1 MNKNQNNS
9 CFYNNN
15 EWNGVFMVAFE
26 RAKSGINQLDETLD
40 NIRLGDNVVW
50 QVSNLKEFSYFV
62 NPFIKQALKDE
73 RNLIYINFGQ
83 HEPLIEMD
91 DSDFEKLAEN
101 ERNPNKE
108 FAMIEKDGIKIY
120 KVDPTMQFELFTLE
134 VHNIIKKEGWDA
146 FYVFDCLSDLQSAW
160 STDLMMGNFFRVT
173 CPYLFSL
180 DTIAYFP
187 IIRGKHSF
195 EAIAKIRETTQ
206 LFLDIYSNKD
216 VVYVHP
222 LKVWNRYSQNMFLGH
237 KYTPETGEVITL
249 TDGLEV
255 SKYYSIINKTSTY
268 HNEQNTDSWE
278 RFFTLTELQHEN
290 GEDVSDKCDLMCNM
304 MMTKE
309 PNVAVKIKEYFAY
322 EDYLSIYHRLVGSGM
337 IGGKACG
344 MLLARKIIEK
354 NRPDIYSK
362 FEPDDSFYIG
372 SDLFYTYIVSNDLWD
387 LRVKQRTDEGYYEA
401 GIQLEEALKNGKFS
415 DDIKNEFRRI
425 LDYFG
430 QSPIIVRSSSLL
442 EDGFGNAF
450 AGKYESVFCVNQGPI
465 EDRLEAFEE
474 AVKTVYSS
482 MMNISALEYRLLNGL
497 DKNDEQMALLVQR
510 VSGSYCGDYFFPTM
524 AGVGFSYSSY
534 LPSPDMKHDA
544 GMLRLVMGLGTKAVD
559 RTENDYPRIINLD
572 RPKAITLQNVKD
584 RHRYSQHSLDVLDIK
599 NVSIHDIPVNDG
611 LEVIPRYAKRF
622 VIEHDREAERRLRER
637 GQKREVVFV
646 NCNGIV
652 NNDEFT
658 SIMEDLLKTL
668 EEAYEYPV
676 DVEYTINVGQD
687 RNFVINLLQCRPLQI
702 STTNEVIKI
711 PKDKGDTYF
720 HIKNSSMGRSRNEK
734 IDTLVYV
741 NPHKYYEYPYNKKS
755 SIARIIGKINAYCRQ
770 NNKKSMLIVPGRIG
784 TSSPE
789 LGIPVVFADISQFSA
804 ILEESYS
811 EVGYVPELSF
821 GSHMF
826 QDLVEADIY
835 YGALFENENRLEF
848 NKELI
853 KDYPNKLHEID
864 DSLSSELYD
873 MIHVV
878 DFNDNF
884 EFYYDMTNDEGK
896 CILN

>member
-1 MNKNQNNS
+1 
-9 CFYNNN
+9 
-15 EWNGVFMVAFE
+15 MVAFE
-26 RAKSGINQLDETLD
+26 RIKSGIDELDKTLD
-40 NIRLGDNVVW
+40 NIRLGDNVVF

-62 NPFIKQALKDE
+62 NPYVEQALKDE

-83 HEPLIEMD
+83 HEPLINMD
-91 DSDFEKLAEN
+91 DEDLKKLEEEKN
-101 ERNPNKE
+101 NPDNE
-108 FAMIEKDGIKIY
+108 FAMIVKDGIKIY
-120 KVDPTMQFELFTLE
+120 TVDPMEQFESFTLE
-134 VHNIIKKEGWDA
+134 VHNIITKEGFDA

-180 DTIAYFP
+180 DTVAFFP
-187 IIRGKHSF
+187 VIRGKHSF

-206 LFLDIYSNKD
+206 LFLDVYSNKD
-216 VVYVHP
+216 SVYIHP

-237 KYTPETGEVITL
+237 KYNPTDGSVITL
-249 TDGLEV
+249 TDGMEV
-255 SKYYSIINKTSTY
+255 SEYYKVINKSSAN
-268 HNEQNTDSWE
+268 HAEQNTDSWE
-278 RFFTLTELQHEN
+278 RFFTFIEMLHEN
-290 GEDVSDKCDLMCNM
+290 GEDVSDKYELMCSM
-304 MMTKE
+304 MMTKD
-309 PNVAVKIKEYFAY
+309 PNISSKITEYFEY
-322 EDYLSIYHRLVGSGM
+322 EDYITIYNRLVGSGM

-354 NRPDIYSK
+354 DRPDIYEN

-387 LRVKQRTDEGYYEA
+387 IRVKQRTKEGYYEA
-401 GIQLEEALKNGKFS
+401 GKQLEEGLKNGQFP
-415 DDIKNEFRRI
+415 DDIKDKFIRI

-430 QSPIIVRSSSLL
+430 QSPIIVRSSSFL

-482 MMNISALEYRLLNGL
+482 TMNISALEYRSLNAL
-497 DKNDEQMALLVQR
+497 DDMDEQMGLLVQR
-510 VSGSYCGDYFFPTM
+510 VSGSYYDNYFFPTI
-524 AGVGFSYSSY
+524 AGVGFSYSPY
-534 LPSPDMKHDA
+534 TPQPGADHNA

-559 RTENDYPRIINLD
+559 RTQNDYPRIINLD
-572 RPKAITLQNVKD
+572 HPHAID
-584 RHRYSQHSLDVLDIK
+584 HPDIRERHRYSQHSLDVLDLHEI
-599 NVSIHDIPVNDG
+599 SICEIPVSEG
-611 LEVIPRYAKRF
+611 LEVLPRYAKRP

-637 GQKREVVFV
+637 GQHREVVFV

-652 NNDEFT
+652 NNNNFINMMKE
-658 SIMEDLLKTL
+658 LLTTL
-668 EEAYEYPV
+668 ENAYDYPV
-676 DVEYTINVGQD
+676 DVEYTVNIGEN
-687 RNFVINLLQCRPLQI
+687 NSFVVNLLQCRPLQI
-702 STTNEVIKI
+702 STTKELIEI
-711 PKDKGDTYF
+711 PENLGETYF
-720 HIKNSSMGRSRNEK
+720 HIQKASMGRSRKEK

-741 NPHKYYEYPYNKKS
+741 NPHKYYEYPYSKKS
-755 SIARIIGKINAYCRQ
+755 FIARIIGEINTYCKE
-770 NNKKSMLIVPGRIG
+770 NNKTPMLIVPGRIG

-789 LGIPVVFADISQFSA
+789 LGIPVVFAEISQFRA

-835 YGALFENENRLEF
+835 YGAIFENDKRLEF
-848 NKELI
+848 NKDLI
-853 KDYPNKLHEID
+853 KEFSNILHNINPDLEDEI
-864 DSLSSELYD
+864 YD
-873 MIHVV
+873 MIHVI
-878 DFNDNF
+878 NF
-884 EFYYDMTNDEGK
+884 DHNNLEFYHDMQKDESK